1 MFQPQP
7 TIFQNTSVGV
17 KHVPPLASP
26 PPFWCS
32 AKFAMDSLSALHL
45 VVIFIRNWLLFQ
57 DKVRV
62 KLQVF
67 SATLYHFFCASSTKP
82 AFLLS
87 SFTLSMWQDHV
98 AKTAVYVHS

>member
-32 AKFAMDSLSALHL
+32 AKFEMDSLSALHL
-45 VVIFIRNWLLFQ
+45 VIFIRNWLLFQ
-57 DKVRV
+57 DEVRF

-67 SATLYHFFCASSTKP
+67 SATLYNFFCASSTKRV
-82 AFLLS
+82 FLLS
-87 SFTLSMWQDHV
+87 SFTLSMWQGML
-98 AKTAVYVHS
+98 